1 MKAHPHH
8 RFEKGGFALVA
19 TLSVTAL
26 ITILTIGLL
35 SLSQATTRRASQEKA
50 RAAAQANARLSLML
64 AIGALQKEMGPDQRI
79 SANGDILSDPNSP
92 TSTVASRHWTGV
104 WNSWKA
110 GAGENSQHS
119 TIAGLSTSGMAP
131 TYQPGRQ
138 DYFRSWLLSLK
149 PEEAR
154 DWQAPAKVTLDGQ
167 AMPGAGDSAV
177 RLVGEGTLGMPAPAA
192 DYVSARLLG
201 VNASGVGGGGLR
213 SRFAWWVGDESQK
226 ASLLTDSYD
235 QPGTT
240 PTQAQRIA
248 RSQAPASTG
257 SKRVKGLEQITP
269 QDDAKLSSVTTR
281 ESLDLL
287 DSAAKDPAGRP
298 SRNFHTTTSASK
310 MVLADVR
317 EGGLKRDLSVLLERP
332 ISLNE
337 SGDEFM
343 LYRFGSTQE
352 FVPIQDLAAFYQ
364 LYDQSRH
371 AGTSESWRT
380 GVMYNSTRIP
390 GAVQLAQ
397 PEMGDQNSQE
407 RFLREYQR
415 MYKSSVPIKVQ
426 ILVTMT
432 AHPIPNAPAGGDTHF
447 IRLHMM
453 PAVTLWNPTNLP
465 LVMNPSNTDAF
476 IQQMRFMSAGFNI
489 NWIKNGQE
497 LGRPLNLSFAAM
509 GGDNSNGRP
518 GWGNAGGKK
527 ATIFDMYFANRTY
540 PITLAPGEVRV
551 FSYDRARASAGPFV
565 FRKAQ
570 NDAYQTHQDAAP
582 GWNPD
587 VLFPMTNS
595 IWGTGPHVYQP
606 TTGGFCLAVKATDT
620 LRIRFSTDLDDGT
633 DYAHD
638 SEWPGAAFSYMMIQ
652 NNHQSRATNLWNFR
666 NYPALSRAYSQSTAQ
681 SNYGV
686 RTNTRFNDSILKKG
700 FPGSHTTSP
709 RSVGSLIS
717 LSNGGE
723 HWPLFQFALMAGTE
737 TSESDGAYAFSGRKH
752 PSRPFLHS
760 SPIAPPH
767 IDTDDANSLYNH
779 GMNWWIQD
787 VNSILEANVQVEDRT
802 NRGFYGGGHSPQ
814 YGTTQ
819 VVQQEIPVVPPVSI
833 AGLSHAMLGG
843 YSLGNAAPHLTN
855 PVLSAVGPG
864 GMYPFTTRAV
874 GNSYAHP
881 LLPPD
886 RAFTSVARQFD
897 GSTSARTVTFADHSY
912 LANKALW
919 DEYFFSSITPRNAS
933 VRVFESGQNLSARQV
948 AGEIFAGT
956 ARALNRRI
964 VPYSANLP
972 AGGLDSLFAQQNT
985 YADGLADRI
994 AAHLMV
1000 EGAFNVNSTSVE
1012 AWRVL
1017 LTSLRGKPVVYL
1029 DKNRAMAGGAWTTS
1043 TPKGTPV
1050 SALSVPLAAPRAGS
1064 IAQPNEPDQWM
1075 GWRELTD
1082 TEIDELAT
1090 AIVRQVKSRGPFLS
1104 MSEFVNRRLDSSN
1117 RSLSVKGALQAAI
1130 DDPTVSINSGF
1141 RNSLRQ
1147 LDPPE
1152 TRDMTP
1158 AFPEALAGPV
1168 AYGSTTYVNQADILR
1183 GLSEQLSPRG
1193 DTFVIRTYAD
1203 TVDGSGRVVA
1213 RAWCEAVVQRI
1224 PDYLDAT
1231 DSPHRKHPDIT
1242 GTNKFFG
1249 RKLQIISF
1257 RWLQPSEV

>member
-1 MKAHPHH
+1 MKPPFH
-8 RFEKGGFALVA
+8 RRSPAKGFALVA

-35 SLSQATTRRASQEKA
+35 SLSQATARRAVAEKA
-50 RAAAQANARLSLML
+50 RAEAQANARLSLML
-64 AIGALQKEMGPDQRI
+64 ALGALQKEMGPDQRI
-79 SANGDILSDPNSP
+79 SANGDILSDPNNPNS
-92 TSTVASRHWTGV
+92 ALAGRHWTGV

-110 GAGENSQHS
+110 GVGETSQHRTITGVS
-119 TIAGLSTSGMAP
+119 TNGMSP
-131 TYQPGRQ
+131 TYQLGRQ
-138 DYFRSWLLSLK
+138 DYFRSWLLSLD
-149 PEEAR
+149 PQEAR
-154 DWQAPAKVTLDGQ
+154 EWDAPTKVTLDGQ
-167 AMPGAGDSAV
+167 ALPGSGDSAV
-177 RLVGEGTLGMPAPAA
+177 RLVGEGTLGSPANAT
-192 DYVSARLLG
+192 DLVSARLLS
-201 VNASGVGGGGLR
+201 VKSPAFGGPR

-226 ASLLTDSYD
+226 ASLLTDFYD

-240 PTQAQRIA
+240 PTQAQKIA
-248 RSQAPASTG
+248 RSQAPAAAGT
-257 SKRVKGLEQITP
+257 KKAKGLEQITP
-269 QDDAKLSSVTTR
+269 QDDAKLPMVATR
-281 ESLDLL
+281 ASLDLL
-287 DSAAKDPAGRP
+287 DSAAKDSLARP
-298 SRNFHTTTSASK
+298 SRNFHTVTPHSR

-337 SGDEFM
+337 TGDEFM
-343 LYRFGSTQE
+343 LYRFGTGQDR
-352 FVPIQDLAAFYQ
+352 VPFQDLAAFYQ
-364 LYDQSRH
+364 LYDQTRYTR
-371 AGTSESWRT
+371 TSESWRT
-380 GVMYNSTRIP
+380 GVMYDSNRLRN
-390 GAVQLAQ
+390 AVQLLQ
-397 PEMGDQNSQE
+397 PEMGDQSSQD
-407 RFLREYQR
+407 RYLREYQR

-453 PAVTLWNPTNLP
+453 PAITLWNPTNLP
-465 LVMNPSNTDAF
+465 LVMNPSNNDAF

-497 LGRPLNLSFAAM
+497 LGRPLNLSYAAM
-509 GGDNSNGRP
+509 GGDNNTGRP
-518 GWGNAGGKK
+518 GWSNAGGKK

-551 FSYDRARASAGPFV
+551 FSYDRAQASAGPFV

-570 NDAYQTHQDAAP
+570 NDAYQTHQNAAP

-587 VLFPMTNS
+587 VLFPMVNS
-595 IWGTGPHVYQP
+595 IWGDGPHVYKP
-606 TTGGFCLAVKATDT
+606 TTGGFCLSVKATDS
-620 LRIRFSTDLDDGT
+620 LRIRFSTDQDDGT

-638 SEWPGAAFSYMMIQ
+638 SEWPGAAFAYMMIQ
-652 NNHQSRATNLWNFR
+652 NNHQSRATNLWGFR
-666 NYPALSRAYSQSTAQ
+666 NYPALSRAYSQNTSQ
-681 SNYGV
+681 GSYGV
-686 RTNTRFNDSILKKG
+686 RTNTRFNDSLLKKG

-709 RSVGSLIS
+709 RGVGSLIA

-760 SPIAPPH
+760 SAITPPH
-767 IDTDDANSLYNH
+767 IDSDDANSLYNY
-779 GMNWWIQD
+779 GMNWWVQD

-819 VVQQEIPVVPPVSI
+819 VVQQEVPVIPPTSI
-833 AGLSHAMLGG
+833 AGLGHALLGG
-843 YSLGNAAPHLTN
+843 YSLANVPPNLTN
-855 PVLSAVGPG
+855 PETSAVGTG
-864 GMYPFTTRAV
+864 GLYPFTTRAI
-874 GNSYAHP
+874 GNSYADP
-881 LLPPD
+881 LLPPG
-886 RAFTSVARQFD
+886 RAFATVSRQFD
-897 GSTSARTVTFADHSY
+897 GSAAARTVTFADHSY

-933 VRVFESGQNLSARQV
+933 VRVFERGLSQTARQV

-956 ARALNRRI
+956 ARALNPRI
-964 VPYSANLP
+964 IPYSANLP
-972 AGGLDSLFAQQNT
+972 AGGLDTLFARQNDYT
-985 YADGLADRI
+985 DGLADRI

-1000 EGAFNVNSTSVE
+1000 EGAFNVNSTSVD

-1017 LTSLRGKPVVYL
+1017 LTSLRGKPVAYL
-1029 DKNRAMAGGAWTTS
+1029 DKNRAMTGGAWASS
-1043 TPKGTPV
+1043 TPGGTPV
-1050 SALSVPLAAPRAGS
+1050 SALAVPLNPPRADS
-1064 IAQPNEPDQWM
+1064 VAQPNEPDQWM

-1082 TEIDELAT
+1082 TEIDELAA

-1104 MSEFVNRRLDSSN
+1104 MSEFVNRRLDASN
-1117 RSLSVKGALQAAI
+1117 RPLSVKGALQAAI
-1130 DDPTVSINSGF
+1130 DDPSVSINRGF

-1147 LDPPE
+1147 LDPAE
-1152 TRDMTP
+1152 IREMTP
-1158 AFPEALAGPV
+1158 AFPEALEGPV
-1168 AYGSTTYVNQADILR
+1168 AYGSTAYVNQADILR
-1183 GLSEQLSPRG
+1183 GLSEQLAPRG
-1193 DTFVIRTYAD
+1193 DTFIIRSYAD
-1203 TVDGSGRVVA
+1203 SVDGSGRVVA

-1224 PDYLDAT
+1224 PDYLDPT
-1231 DSPHRKHPDIT
+1231 DSPHEKHPDIT

-1249 RKLQIISF
+1249 RKLQVISF